1 MAGWMDVRG
10 RGHSRETCRHSSMAG
25 AEGPG
30 RPVREEARD
39 PDRARSLMF
48 LWATLGSP
56 DFFLKAYSAMAAA
69 KPMKA
74 QAPLFTCVCVCVQ
87 KERVLK

>member
-1 MAGWMDVRG
+1 
-10 RGHSRETCRHSSMAG
+10 MAG

-74 QAPLFTCVCVCVQ
+74 QAPLFTCVCVCARAKGTCTEVINP
-87 KERVLK
+87 KIPFKCVLYDAP